1 MIKKIIEDLEPN
13 IEIEDPVDD
22 IVEEEYDDD
31 YEYDN
36 VSLKIVIPNSESVD
50 IEEIVETVKDK
61 VDDQY
66 EVIDYSFEVIYAI
79 YTYVMMEMKVQIQEQ
94 SDTDFIDD
102 ILNFASDDENEWDV
116 REIDHSTSLEE
127 NILDTAKD
135 AASTIMSKTPGKEA
149 AEVVNNESANITDL
163 CPVCHK
169 DPCECSPEDNT
180 DEDGLYDDKED
191 DIVEENFDDDDYESD
206 FDDGTVTAGDTFDY
220 EGIEYEWIQQYGDVS
235 HLDFDSWAIWEACPT
250 DMDEDDPEC
259 KFFIVDVDT
268 GFIDWECDTLE
279 EAKEFLQSKVDDYE
293 LDEDLEADV
302 KKCNDEFIDKGMS
315 QIKRGIDKIPTE
327 ATNPG
332 AIPNHPCK
340 HKRCKDIDECD
351 EDLEVDLDEDFDNH
365 LEIEPKDIIV
375 HKKSGNK
382 YKVLKPLNGRV
393 QVLNTKD
400 NIVSHISNDYLT
412 TDNFYILDD
421 LDEDFSVVHEEVPEN
436 GDSNAQEVNTQL
448 ASFYDQLN
456 DMGKFFVGSENKDIV
471 QSIKDLQAKLKDL
484 KV

>member
-66 EVIDYSFEVIYAI
+66 EVIDYSFEVIDAR

-102 ILNFASDDENEWDV
+102 ILNFASDDENEWDT
-116 REIDHSTSLEE
+116 RDIIHNTSFDDED
-127 NILDTAKD
+127 LD
-135 AASTIMSKTPGKEA
+135 
-149 AEVVNNESANITDL
+149 ESANITDL

-169 DPCECSPEDNT
+169 DPCECSPEDDT

-220 EGIEYEWIQQYGDVS
+220 EGIEYEWVQQYGDVS

-315 QIKRGIDKIPTE
+315 QIKRGIDKIPMESSSRRNKTIVAKALVNALDDEDIKKAIGSLLSIDKNLYKKAMSMLQSNEYSSSYVAKTISDILIQDE

-351 EDLEVDLDEDFDNH
+351 EELEVNLDEDF
-365 LEIEPKDIIV
+365 
-375 HKKSGNK
+375 
-382 YKVLKPLNGRV
+382 
-393 QVLNTKD
+393 Q
-400 NIVSHISNDYLT
+400 
-412 TDNFYILDD
+412 
-421 LDEDFSVVHEEVPEN
+421 VVHEEMPEN

>member
-1 MIKKIIEDLEPN
+1 MVVTRTMIKNKLLEELEPDIGIEDT
-13 IEIEDPVDD
+13 VDD

-36 VSLKIVIPNSESVD
+36 VSLKIVIPNSEPD
-50 IEEIVETVKDK
+50 NIEEIVEVIREK

-66 EVIDYSFEVIYAI
+66 EVIDYSFEVINAR

-94 SDTDFIDD
+94 SDTEFIDD
-102 ILNFASDDENEWDV
+102 ILNFASDDENKWDV
-116 REIDHSTSLEE
+116 REIEHSTSLEE

-149 AEVVNNESANITDL
+149 AEVVNNESANITDV
-163 CPVCHK
+163 CPNCHK
-169 DPCECSPEDNT
+169 DPCECNPEDNSN
-180 DEDGLYDDKED
+180 EDGLYDDTENED
-191 DIVEENFDDDDYESD
+191 DIVEEEYNDYESD
-206 FDDGTVTAGDTFDY
+206 FDDRDVTAGDTFDY
-220 EGIEYEWIQQYGDVS
+220 EGTEYEWVQQYGDVA
-235 HLDFDSWAIWEACPT
+235 HLDFDSWAIWEACPI
-250 DMDEDDPEC
+250 DNDEDDPEC

-268 GFIDWECDTLE
+268 GFIDWECDSLE
-279 EAKEFLQSKVDDYE
+279 EAEEFLQSKIDDYE

-302 KKCNDEFIDKGMS
+302 KKCNDEFMDKGMS

-327 ATNPG
+327 ATNPS

-351 EDLEVDLDEDFDNH
+351 EDLEVE
-365 LEIEPKDIIV
+365 
-375 HKKSGNK
+375 
-382 YKVLKPLNGRV
+382 
-393 QVLNTKD
+393 
-400 NIVSHISNDYLT
+400 
-412 TDNFYILDD
+412 

-456 DMGKFFVGSENKDIV
+456 DMGKFFVGSENKEVV
-471 QSIKDLQAKLKDL
+471 QLIKDLQTKLKDL